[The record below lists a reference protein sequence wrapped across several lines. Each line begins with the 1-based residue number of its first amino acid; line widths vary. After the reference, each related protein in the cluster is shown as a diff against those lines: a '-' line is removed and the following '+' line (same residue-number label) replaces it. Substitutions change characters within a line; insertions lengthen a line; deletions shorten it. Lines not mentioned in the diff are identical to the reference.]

1 MSNIAVMPEYEL
13 PATMEDLSRFVL
25 VGREKLVAVRAEIR
39 AIEKVGLAKEVR
51 EQKLKEAQAISE
63 AVLDAEVRIGEL
75 MRSVPKASHDRGN
88 QYTGGKDPAV
98 GSSHNKRK
106 VIENAGFS
114 KTQVQRFEELAS
126 HPEAVAEAKAEARE
140 NDDIVSR
147 SEASHWRGS
156 PAISP
161 E

>member
-1 MSNIAVMPEYEL
+1 MTNTGLEISPKAINTREEVAHAAGVSDNTIA
-13 PATMEDLSRFVL
+13 
-25 VGREKLVAVRAEIR
+25 
-39 AIEKVGLAKEVR
+39 KVK
-51 EQKLKEAQAISE
+51 KIE

-75 MRSVPKASHDRGN
+75 MRNVPKQSGQRTDIEPRPS
-88 QYTGGKDPAV
+88 GGSKLTKHQVIKD
-98 GSSHNKRK
+98 
-106 VIENAGFS
+106 AGF
-114 KTQVQRFEELAS
+114 TQKQAERFQQLAS

>member
-1 MSNIAVMPEYEL
+1 MKLKPVIAEM
-13 PATMEDLSRFVL
+13 
-25 VGREKLVAVRAEIR
+25 
-39 AIEKVGLAKEVR
+39 AKEHQRMGAEMTNTGCLKSDNAQKVVSIDTKR
-51 EQKLKEAQAISE
+51 EIAKIAGVGHDTVAKVKKIE
-63 AVLDAEVRIGEL
+63 AVASPEVRIGEL
-75 MRSVPKASHDRGN
+75 MRSVPKTQGERTDR
-88 QYTGGKDPAV
+88 QLLPSGGSK
-98 GSSHNKRK
+98 SKRK
-106 VIENAGFS
+106 AIENAGFS

>member
-1 MSNIAVMPEYEL
+1 MKLKPVIAEM
-13 PATMEDLSRFVL
+13 
-25 VGREKLVAVRAEIR
+25 
-39 AIEKVGLAKEVR
+39 AKEHQRMGAEMTNTGCLKSDNAQKVVSIDTKR
-51 EQKLKEAQAISE
+51 EIAKIAGVGHDTVAKVKKIE
-63 AVLDAEVRIGEL
+63 AVASPEVRIGEL